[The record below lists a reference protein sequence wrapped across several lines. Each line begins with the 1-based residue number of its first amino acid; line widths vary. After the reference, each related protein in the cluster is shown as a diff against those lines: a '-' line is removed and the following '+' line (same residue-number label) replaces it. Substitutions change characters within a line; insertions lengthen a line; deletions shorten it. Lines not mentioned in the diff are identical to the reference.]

1 MSSIVPSHTPSIPN
15 TPPLPPTHSLVVFVK
30 FIENELTLEFHAKLT
45 RFYNQQPQLQPQPP
59 PQQPPTSADKHHHN
73 TALSAYLRIV
83 QLIRFVHTDTL
94 HQEMEELR
102 DSLLAFITEN
112 AGGENT
118 NLEGTTCITNEDT
131 SKETMVVVSR

>member
-1 MSSIVPSHTPSIPN
+1 MPSHTP
-15 TPPLPPTHSLVVFVK
+15 LPQHHLVVFVQ

-45 RFYNQQPQLQPQPP
+45 RFYNQQQQPP
-59 PQQPPTSADKHHHN
+59 PPPTLADNHHHN
-73 TALSAYLRIV
+73 TALSVYLRIV

-118 NLEGTTCITNEDT
+118 NLKGTTCITNEDT